1 MAQEKDFQKT
11 VLPSRVASMALQ
23 SSVSSTKMDSQ
34 LATLELVDGSNVA
47 ARLVVRY
54 ILKLQFWISNYAM
67 IK

>member
-23 SSVSSTKMDSQ
+23 SSVSPTKMDSQ
-34 LATLELVDGSNVA
+34 LATLELVDGCNVA

-54 ILKLQFWISNYAM
+54 ILKLQF
-67 IK
+67 